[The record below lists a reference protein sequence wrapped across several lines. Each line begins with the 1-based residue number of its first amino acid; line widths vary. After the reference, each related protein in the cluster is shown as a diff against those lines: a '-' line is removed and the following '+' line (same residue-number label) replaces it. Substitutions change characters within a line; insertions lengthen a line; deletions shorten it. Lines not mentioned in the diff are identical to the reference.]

1 MQSIISSTAY
11 IHKIIP
17 IKLVTV
23 VAPLIGL
30 TIKYPPKTII
40 NIEYI
45 KLMYYNIS
53 NTLNLEH
60 SILSYICYGI

>member
-11 IHKIIP
+11 IHKTIP

-45 KLMYYNIS
+45 KVIIQDFSPKSFIS
-53 NTLNLEH
+53 KET
-60 SILSYICYGI
+60 